1 MDFSNEALQLKD
13 CDVQSSTTQCN
24 FAEEREKDRRQRNNV
39 ASRKSRAM
47 KKERFAAMQSEID
60 QLRVANRKLKAFVAE
75 LDSAIDEAK
84 AIVLPQ
90 NIPSK

>member
-1 MDFSNEALQLKD
+1 MRDYELQ
-13 CDVQSSTTQCN
+13 CSTTQCN
-24 FAEEREKDRRQRNNV
+24 LADDKEKDRRQRNNM

-60 QLRVANRKLKAFVAE
+60 QLRVANRKLKAFVDE

-84 AIVLPQ
+84 AIVLP
-90 NIPSK
+90 PDG